1 MLQNRTKPN
10 GHHPGMQ
17 KENYDQYRNDC
28 QQLAEQIAQTDR
40 EIDQRV
46 YLLYGLTEEE
56 IGIVESR

>member
-1 MLQNRTKPN
+1 MLQCYKTVQSRTATTR
-10 GHHPGMQ
+10 
-17 KENYDQYRNDC
+17 ECNDC

-56 IGIVESR
+56 ISIVESR